1 VCRRCRARQRCAQL
15 TVPSRVCCRLGVT
28 PQLDNGDGKP
38 AAVSAA
44 PVLFACSPTP
54 ESGFAPISSVA
65 RQLPKVSIN
74 RFRRCAAVVDLSPG
88 LALAKI
94 NSALS
99 AAYRHLFVRV
109 ALQSRHAGPRRRIF
123 CASHVIG
130 RAARGCQGGL
140 RRLWHYRG
148 NSGAV
153 ARDINALMSDRCGTI
168 LGIAK
173 DGLTQ
178 VAHPGFRGGGLAVRR
193 PGRQRVRRAAAC
205 LFCGHCEQTGRT
217 RDRSEA
223 FPVKCRDGVV
233 ARSAGATRTLPW
245 C

>member
-1 VCRRCRARQRCAQL
+1 LAKEVGRLAGCRPERLRATGRRRVLVICG
-15 TVPSRVCCRLGVT
+15 VPDPSRPSAIDARRTLGGLPDHLLAT
-28 PQLDNGDGKP
+28 DRHLT
-38 AAVSAA
+38 S
-44 PVLFACSPTP
+44 FAEDIP
-54 ESGFAPISSVA
+54 
-65 RQLPKVSIN
+65 N
-74 RFRRCAAVVDLSPG
+74 PG

-153 ARDINALMSDRCGTI
+153 VRDIGRPLTRQSLMPCRSPLRHVGFFGWTDPDDAVYASWEALIHEAYVCQGGVRRE
-168 LGIAK
+168 A
-173 DGLTQ
+173 GLI
-178 VAHPGFRGGGLAVRR
+178 GGGYKMGNPRNLA
-193 PGRQRVRRAAAC
+193 
-205 LFCGHCEQTGRT
+205 E
-217 RDRSEA
+217 RDRWHR
-223 FPVKCRDGVV
+223 PVLRPDPPRK
-233 ARSAGATRTLPW
+233 P
-245 C
+245 